1 MAEELRNN
9 MQKMDED
16 DLFSVSGGVS
26 VHNRQ
31 RPNVGTYTHVDQTVL
46 SGVAAKQNPAGSS
59 DMKGFIGNM
68 TEETASSVGLGS
80 TTVECPA
87 CGVPTV
93 HIIFNG
99 GRGKCTVCGLVR
111 DKL

>member
-46 SGVAAKQNPAGSS
+46 SGVTAKQNPAGSS

-80 TTVECPA
+80 AADLSGT
-87 CGVPTV
+87 
-93 HIIFNG
+93 NSD
-99 GRGKCTVCGLVR
+99 GLR
-111 DKL
+111 RREWQEWIN

>member
-46 SGVAAKQNPAGSS
+46 SGVTAKQNPAGTRQWTALPAAFPLCTSS
-59 DMKGFIGNM
+59 S
-68 TEETASSVGLGS
+68 TAAGENVRSADLSGTNSDGLRRR
-80 TTVECPA
+80 EWQEW
-87 CGVPTV
+87 
-93 HIIFNG
+93 IN
-99 GRGKCTVCGLVR
+99 
-111 DKL
+111 